1 MNKKFSSLVASTV
14 HHHQDLEG
22 AGGSDIMAGM
32 TTPGFEGGQVV
43 KFKKLKIKQQKIK
56 DHKKGSGSGS
66 SGDHKPGLTSLLFP
80 SSSSSSSTVIQ
91 SSPSHHGHQVNPL
104 ELLRKDMLLSSL
116 LYSLNQSI
124 LTIPSPLPPFLLPD
138 HFKSFLKFSLKSSS
152 QSLIPSFQLLSSA
165 SSPLALANAASSPSQ
180 DLNLSPP
187 PTAPGAFDLSNVVPS
202 SNDDMVTINLNLPPS
217 FKIKEYA
224 PIVFASLRDKV
235 FSFGTKTLYK
245 SSLFHPVKG
254 PPVKSK
260 PQVVSSTGH
269 DTHSHGQ
276 STVIVNKKLL
286 YTSSVSFI
294 LLISVCN

>member
-32 TTPGFEGGQVV
+32 STPGSVQVV

-66 SGDHKPGLTSLLFP
+66 SDHSKPSGFTSLFLP
-80 SSSSSSSTVIQ
+80 SSGATIQ
-91 SSPSHHGHQVNPL
+91 SSPGHHAINPL
-104 ELLRKDMLLSSL
+104 EQLRKDMLLSSL

-124 LTIPSPLPPFLLPD
+124 LTIPCPLPPFLLPD

-152 QSLIPSFQLLSSA
+152 SQSLIPSFQLLCAA
-165 SSPLALANAASSPSQ
+165 SSPLAIADAASSPSQ

-187 PTAPGAFDLSNVVPS
+187 PTNQPAFDLSATMVTS
-202 SNDDMVTINLNLPPS
+202 SDDMVTINLNLPTS

-245 SSLFHPVKG
+245 QSLFHPVKG
-254 PPVKSK
+254 PPIKYT
-260 PQVVSSTGH
+260 PQVVQATSSDSHGHHGH
-269 DTHSHGQ
+269 DKS
-276 STVIVNKKLL
+276 SASPVVVNRKLL

-294 LLISVCN
+294 HK

>member
-14 HHHQDLEG
+14 HHHQDVE
-22 AGGSDIMAGM
+22 GGSGSEMMGGM
-32 TTPGFEGGQVV
+32 STPGMEGGQVV
-43 KFKKLKIKQQKIK
+43 KFKKLKIKQQKM
-56 DHKKGSGSGS
+56 KKGSGSGS
-66 SGDHKPGLTSLLFP
+66 SGDHKAGLTSLLFP
-80 SSSSSSSTVIQ
+80 SSSSATVIQ
-91 SSPSHHGHQVNPL
+91 SSPSHGHQVNPL
-104 ELLRKDMLLSSL
+104 ESLRKDMLLSSL

-165 SSPLALANAASSPSQ
+165 SSQLALASSPSQ

-187 PTAPGAFDLSNVVPS
+187 PTAPGAFDLSVAPS
-202 SNDDMVTINLNLPPS
+202 SNDDMVTINLNLPTS

-260 PQVVSSTGH
+260 PQLVSTGH
-269 DTHSHGQ
+269 DTHSHAQ
-276 STVIVNKKLL
+276 SAVVVNKKLL

-294 LLISVCN
+294 LLISN